1 MKKTHRQN
9 GVRWATASI
18 ALLAMNILLP
28 SALLLATAADHPALV
43 LSRHLSSP
51 TIDRL
56 NQALKSYQLLE
67 ADLPL
72 LAEEARTQGRIHVVM
87 EGIPHDLLLEVNNLY
102 APGIRWTMT
111 TDSGVFDMPVPPPT
125 TYRGSV
131 DGETDS
137 QLRLLIQG
145 DLLLGF
151 IRRGNDYLFIEP
163 LSKYLPGARAGQL
176 VAYHEDDVRP
186 ESAALCGTEG
196 IHILAR
202 QVGGPPL
209 SDKSDHFAS
218 VTFRRLQVA
227 SDADF
232 EFFTIHNNT
241 SAAFTNSYIAGILNQ
256 VDGIYHTD
264 LNLGVSITF
273 QNVYTTSSN
282 PYTSSIANTLLNQF
296 VTNWNNTR
304 SGVTRD
310 VAHLFSGKSLNS
322 GIVGISYV
330 GAACFTSAAYGL
342 TSDYQPYTMKVS
354 AHEIAHNLG
363 AEHDDQSPAPIL
375 PCPGNGWLM
384 CAYIQPSGPNDFS
397 QKTKDAVS
405 SYVASS
411 ATSTCLSI
419 LAGTPVVNTDAA
431 TNVQSTTAT
440 LNATVNPTGSS
451 TSVYFQYGT
460 TITNGSPVYGST
472 TSTQPIGSGSSN
484 VAVVSPLTG
493 LSANST
499 YHYQAVAINSAGTVY
514 GNDATFATGA
524 PATAPTVTTSPAT
537 GVQSTSATLNGTV
550 NPNNASTTCY
560 FQWGLTTAYGNT
572 TSVQNAGSG
581 SSIFNATQPISGL
594 SSNTTY
600 HYRLVATNSAG
611 MTNGSD
617 VAFTTALPITPPT
630 VTTNAASSIQSGSA
644 TLNGIVNPNGSATTG
659 YFNWGLTTAYGNS
672 TSAQSMGSGSAGV
685 PFSAAVSGLSPNIT
699 YHFQAVGNNAGGTV
713 LGSDVSFTTPLAVT
727 APTVTTS
734 PATGV
739 QSTSATLNGT
749 VNPNN
754 ASTTCY
760 FQWGLTTA
768 YGNTTSVQ
776 NAGSGSSIFNATQPI
791 SGLSSNTTYHYRLVA
806 TNSAGMTNG
815 SDVAFT
821 TALPITPP
829 TVTTNAASSIQSG
842 SATLNGIVNPN
853 GSATTGYFNW
863 GLTTAYG
870 NSTSAQSMGSG
881 SAGVPF
887 SAAVSGLSA
896 NTTYHFQA
904 VGNNAGGT
912 VLGSD
917 VSFTTPLAITPPIV
931 TTLAATSVI
940 AGSATLNGSVNPNG
954 VATTAYF
961 QWGTTTSYGNSTA
974 GQLLP
979 AGSSTL
985 PLSAIISG
993 LQSNMTYH
1001 YQIVAVNGA
1010 GTSYGNDISF
1020 TTPMCAFT
1028 VSFSTQSFLAV
1039 GGSGTATVTAS
1050 ASDCSWTA
1058 GSNVSWMTIDSGSAG
1073 TGNGVVRYSV
1083 AGNPSPVLRTG
1094 QLTAAGKSIL
1104 VAQSGSTSIG
1114 FDAALPAGSV
1124 ISRYSQGQ
1132 GPLSVTYGVIT
1143 ASTTSP
1149 PVALANF
1156 GWAANGVLVTEVG
1169 IPASSTM
1176 TSTRLFVDYS
1186 NTHNSGIGIVNPNN
1200 VSLNMLL
1207 TLRNQSGSIVS
1218 TASLSLGPAGHT
1230 AKFVNELG
1238 LILPNPFL
1246 GTLTISGDVPFAA
1259 VNLRTS
1265 VNGHG
1270 ETLFSAL
1277 PLVDLNNIP
1286 ISSSLIFPQVLDGG
1300 GSPTQILLMNP
1311 SDIFSAA
1318 GRVAIF
1324 DDNGN
1329 PLALDFGPGLGVLS
1343 TLDYSMS
1350 PSGML
1355 KFSTTGLGPLRV
1367 GYIIV
1372 TPTFGALPVGGAIF
1386 SMSGTAGVA
1395 SQAGVLNTLP
1405 GIDERLFIDVAA
1417 TPLARNTGIAV
1428 VNNNV
1433 TTANLNLNLAGIDGS
1448 THSGTLT
1455 IVPNG
1460 HVAKFITE
1468 LFSGL
1473 PANFQGIMTITSNVP
1488 IAPLLL
1494 RLTTNQRGETIASTL
1509 PAAGPG
1515 SSTSYPLIIPQ
1526 IVDGGGYQTQLII
1539 LNLATGPGQIH
1550 IDFLNDSGVY
1560 VILPLN

>member
-72 LAEEARTQGRIHVVM
+72 LAEEARTQGRIHVVL

-202 QVGGPPL
+202 EVGGPPL

-644 TLNGIVNPNGSATTG
+644 TLNGTVNPNGSATTG

-672 TSAQSMGSGSAGV
+672 TSAQSMGSGSTGV
-685 PFSAAVSGLSPNIT
+685 ALSAAVSGLSPNI
-699 YHFQAVGNNAGGTV
+699 
-713 LGSDVSFTTPLAVT
+713 
-727 APTVTTS
+727 
-734 PATGV
+734 
-739 QSTSATLNGT
+739 
-749 VNPNN
+749 
-754 ASTTCY
+754 
-760 FQWGLTTA
+760 
-768 YGNTTSVQ
+768 
-776 NAGSGSSIFNATQPI
+776 
-791 SGLSSNTTYHYRLVA
+791 
-806 TNSAGMTNG
+806 
-815 SDVAFT
+815 
-821 TALPITPP
+821 
-829 TVTTNAASSIQSG
+829 
-842 SATLNGIVNPN
+842 
-853 GSATTGYFNW
+853 
-863 GLTTAYG
+863 
-870 NSTSAQSMGSG
+870 
-881 SAGVPF
+881 
-887 SAAVSGLSA
+887 
-896 NTTYHFQA
+896 TYHFQA

-940 AGSATLNGSVNPNG
+940 AGSATLNGSVNPNWG
-954 VATTAYF
+954 ATTAYF
-961 QWGTTTSYGNSTA
+961 HWGTTTSYGNSTG

-979 AGSSTL
+979 GGSSTL
-985 PLSAIISG
+985 PLSTVING
-993 LQSNMTYH
+993 LQSDMTYH

-1207 TLRNQSGSIVS
+1207 TLRNQSGIIVS